1 MKYLRARRGQA
12 FETMMLVISVIVALA
27 ILAVLLNILGI
38 VKIFNPSSPK
48 DVMASGLKEIQSK
61 GYGITTPQKVSFTKG
76 ATITVGELISD
87 IPIQAANVKFIC
99 KKSGTN
105 SVCGDVSAAVDKPI
119 IRPAGAFTLAT
130 DSAAINAN
138 HLTIKDTI
146 QVYVAICGNE
156 DNPPTAYKYCIAVS
170 DTPDGATADCVAA
183 STNDEKG
190 GCGIS

>member
-1 MKYLRARRGQA
+1 MRYLCARRGQA

-61 GYGITTPQKVSFTKG
+61 GYGITTPQKVSFTRG
-76 ATITVGELISD
+76 ATITVGELITD
-87 IPIQAANVKFIC
+87 IPIQAADVLFIC
-99 KKSGTN
+99 NKNTN
-105 SVCGDVSAAVDKPI
+105 SVCGDSDTVTPAKPI
-119 IRPAGAFTLAT
+119 IRPSGT
-130 DSAAINAN
+130 SADKN

-156 DNPPTAYKYCIAVS
+156 NPADTMDYKYCIAIS
-170 DTPDGATADCVAA
+170 DTAEGATSDCVA
-183 STNDEKG
+183 SSG
-190 GCGIS
+190 GCNIV